1 MSIFQV
7 RSVFSAQGLLW
18 FLSCTG
24 PIVERVS
31 MKSRWQHLDEG
42 QSGSW
47 DRGREERGKSPDPYE
62 G

>member
-1 MSIFQV
+1 M